1 MGEKAFYNAYT
12 LGAVLSGLDTLA
24 NPVHPRVA
32 EWAINENARFE
43 SKFPKRSYVRKVRGE
58 WKVDETQYSMFRVSG
73 GAGEYG
79 IADPSMYASLIRTHG
94 LSYDHTRDLRALSK
108 RFHSELESLVQQW
121 KRESQKTNPK
131 WLNRYDSRR
140 QAEKDVNAISEQYNV
155 EPPTI
160 RWTKGWPVSPA
171 TYNPMR
177 KELLLHEWLWKNSR
191 KCDMAILALHEIV
204 GHHHQ
209 EQRAHVPSAAAESC
223 AMSCESLVAEV
234 TGSMAPAIEWRCMR
248 LCRAILD
255 LRLHMRIGDY
265 PIPENVW
272 SEWSAQ
278 LGDAFDYIVPLPS
291 ETLRVA
297 ALPGQALGYV
307 VPSRTSKRGCHEKC
321 TA

>member
-1 MGEKAFYNAYT
+1 
-12 LGAVLSGLDTLA
+12 
-24 NPVHPRVA
+24 
-32 EWAINENARFE
+32 
-43 SKFPKRSYVRKVRGE
+43 
-58 WKVDETQYSMFRVSG
+58 
-73 GAGEYG
+73 
-79 IADPSMYASLIRTHG
+79 
-94 LSYDHTRDLRALSK
+94 
-108 RFHSELESLVQQW
+108 
-121 KRESQKTNPK
+121 
-131 WLNRYDSRR
+131 
-140 QAEKDVNAISEQYNV
+140 
-155 EPPTI
+155 
-160 RWTKGWPVSPA
+160 
-171 TYNPMR
+171 
-177 KELLLHEWLWKNSR
+177 
-191 KCDMAILALHEIV
+191 MAILALHEIV